1 MAQLKELTV
10 NGMTTLVGGATALTM
25 PSSRNDD
32 TIATTR
38 FVKNA
43 FAHQDALRYVGTI
56 DPVRDSYNGGTMT
69 PAATTGETYK
79 VSSSG
84 YVDGMKVTIGALL
97 ICRED
102 TDAADS
108 PEFMTNGSAAYDEN
122 QHYYLRFAKPQNR
135 IIGRDGEQ
143 YYYEELI
150 NDKVVFYVPS
160 SQTLTNATNT
170 TSCFYV
176 KQVVNDSL
184 VNQYV
189 AYNSAF
195 TVDNGEDYIPVYVNL
210 TASNFAAL
218 KNSLTV
224 YIVNENDSPADNR
237 DYVDIA
243 LNWDFI
249 SSDVEGILYKST
261 DDFLDQHPLIADG
274 TEGFVA
280 TSNYTLGDACART
293 VATGYNASQQEDYLV
308 SYGLLHFITD
318 DVYENTANIGTLASK
333 IAEDKNPIYTY
344 TYSVFDPTD
353 YPGLTLTSETE
364 LNDIEYDGDRL
375 ILYSDANG
383 TVANGTY
390 DSSTT
395 YYVAGGVTNTT
406 YPARPSVNFGA
417 GYNSLAEGHVHG
429 SSTSTIEDYIID
441 LYQRLNGAA
450 FVGLST
456 DPNEVGAAT
465 AASNAEINQGPGKN
479 NLDYDKTLTNNY
491 KEHFYYSGTN
501 SSKTVI
507 DVTEKLD
514 ALVGSDEVSVIEQ
527 SGLIHIGGAS
537 GFASLI
543 SNVINLNNIVG
554 IDQLKNSNNVTTGQ
568 LANDSYINTYT
579 ATPAKRNLVAATE
592 EALQK
597 VSMLDW
603 FHEGQNKSSLG
614 IYQTASTHQFLTQA
628 SDLEILNPNGEVL
641 TSFTSSRVLYNEP
654 IHIYD
659 NVSATTW
666 KMEVRSNGN
675 FCIKM

>member
-10 NGMTTLVGGATALTM
+10 NGMTTLVGGSTALTM

-56 DPVRDSYNGGTMT
+56 DPVRDSHNGGTMT
-69 PAATTGETYK
+69 PAASTGETYK

-102 TDAADS
+102 TEAADS
-108 PEFMTNGSAAYDEN
+108 PEFMTNGSASYDEN
-122 QHYYLRFAKPQNR
+122 QHYYLRFDKPQNR
-135 IIGRDGEQ
+135 IIGRDGDQ

-176 KQVVNDSL
+176 KQIVNDTL

-189 AYNSAF
+189 AYNAAF
-195 TVDNGEDYIPVYVNL
+195 TIDNGQDYIPVYINL
-210 TASNFAAL
+210 TANNFAAL
-218 KNSLTV
+218 KNNLTV
-224 YIVNENDSPADNR
+224 YIVNENDTPADGR
-237 DYVDIA
+237 DYIDIA

-249 SSDVEGILYKST
+249 SSDVEGILYKSNA
-261 DDFLDQHPLIADG
+261 DFLDQHPLIADG

-280 TSNYTLGDACART
+280 TSNYVLGDACART
-293 VATGYNASQQEDYLV
+293 VATGYNASQQEEYLV
-308 SYGLLHFITD
+308 PYGLLHFITD
-318 DVYENTANIGTLASK
+318 DVYENTANIGALSSK
-333 IAEDKNPIYTY
+333 ISEEKEPIYTY
-344 TYSVFDPTD
+344 TYTVFNPAN

-364 LNDIEYDGDRL
+364 LNDIEYNGDRL
-375 ILYSDANG
+375 VLYSDANG

-390 DSSTT
+390 DSSAT

-406 YPARPSVNFGA
+406 YPARPAINFGA
-417 GYNSLAEGHVHG
+417 GYNSLDQNYTHG

-450 FVGLST
+450 FIGLPT
-456 DPNEVGAAT
+456 DTGNAVT
-465 AASNAEINQGPGKN
+465 DASNAEINQGPGKN
-479 NLDYDKTLTNNY
+479 NLDYDKTQVGHE
-491 KEHFYYSGTN
+491 KEHFYYSGTDG
-501 SSKTVI
+501 SKTVI

-527 SGLIHIGGAS
+527 SGLVHIGGTS

-543 SNVINLNNIVG
+543 SNVINLNSIVG
-554 IDQLKNSNNVTTGQ
+554 IDQLKNSNNIVTGQ
-568 LANDSYINTYT
+568 LSNDSYINTYT
-579 ATPAKRNLVAATE
+579 ATPTKRNLVAATE

-614 IYQTASTHQFLTQA
+614 IYQTASTYQFLTQA
-628 SDLEILNPNGEVL
+628 EDLEILNPNGELL

-654 IHIYD
+654 IHMYD

-666 KMEVRSNGN
+666 KMEIRSNGN